1 MFSHLMEDQC
11 EFIRIF
17 LIQFNEF
24 LIKKIQIPDKKCN
37 LSDYKWQFLLLLTY
51 LYPYL
56 GTYLCILSNSW
67 LMWIVVQQCR
77 STVVLSQKKVVHK
90 SFPQI
95 RLCLFVY
102 FFPKKTTRYL
112 VDTNTVAV
120 HIAYYILQV
129 GFHSRVVPRR
139 KRRDQNSFCNQN
151 KLTLVVRCFGRL
163 CIVHMSMLK
172 DTTSANY
179 GHTHST

>member
-1 MFSHLMEDQC
+1 MC
-11 EFIRIF
+11 
-17 LIQFNEF
+17 
-24 LIKKIQIPDKKCN
+24 
-37 LSDYKWQFLLLLTY
+37 
-51 LYPYL
+51 
-56 GTYLCILSNSW
+56 
-67 LMWIVVQQCR
+67 
-77 STVVLSQKKVVHK
+77 
-90 SFPQI
+90 
-95 RLCLFVY
+95 
-102 FFPKKTTRYL
+102 L

-172 DTTSANY
+172 DTTSANH
-179 GHTHST
+179 GHIYYIGPPILKRSFSFVCTGPFHSEVSMVFVKLILATEV